1 MSWKWFN
8 FRERNNSLKT
18 YCQFQDVFKD
28 LRKTF
33 LDWNFLNFQ
42 IEISNFVLQL
52 EEYLPNRN
60 ERLLTII
67 KLLLLDN

>member
-18 YCQFQDVFKD
+18 YCQFQDIFKD

-42 IEISNFVLQL
+42 VEISNFVLQL

>member
-18 YCQFQDVFKD
+18 YCQFQDIFKD